1 MILNTKNRKYI
12 PFAFVSPEIRDNN
25 AVQMIPGA
33 SLCEFGVLMS
43 VRMTLAACMTA

>member
-1 MILNTKNRKYI
+1 MILNAKNRKYI

-33 SLCEFGVLMS
+33 SLCEFGVLMGTS
-43 VRMTLAACMTA
+43 KNRFEKRK